1 MHEPM
6 NELTNL
12 LYGTFDLNT
21 QVKILLDFIFH
32 NGNYNN
38 INNN

>member
-1 MHEPM
+1 M

-21 QVKILLDFIFH
+21 QVKILLDFTFH
-32 NGNYNN
+32 NRNYNN